1 MIGDGSLNKG
11 HSDGVP
17 GEVLAASTDDSEAC
31 SGTEQSC
38 DDQTWNAQR
47 RTHALSNGEVIW
59 DFAGN
64 AWEWVGW
71 QIFDSKIGPST
82 SWRKLSSFGAEDST
96 DQMQITDIKPLSST
110 HAFWNDTWDESQGMG
125 RYAPF
130 HQQAGGAAM
139 RGGSVFNGAYTGVF
153 TLNLSLGP
161 TAVDR
166 VTGFRCVYNL

>member
-1 MIGDGSLNKG
+1 D
-11 HSDGVP
+11 SD
-17 GEVLAASTDDSEAC
+17 AC
-31 SGTEQSC
+31 FGTEQAC
-38 DDQTWNAQR
+38 DDQTWHAQR
-47 RTHALSNGEVIW
+47 RTHSLSNGEVIW

-71 QIFDSKIGPST
+71 QIVDNKIGPSA
-82 SWRKLSSFGAEDST
+82 SWRKLSSFNAADST
-96 DQMQITDIKPLSST
+96 EQMQITDIKPLNST
-110 HAFWNDTWDESQGMG
+110 HAFWNDAWDEAQGMG

-153 TLNLSLGP
+153 TLNLSLGQ